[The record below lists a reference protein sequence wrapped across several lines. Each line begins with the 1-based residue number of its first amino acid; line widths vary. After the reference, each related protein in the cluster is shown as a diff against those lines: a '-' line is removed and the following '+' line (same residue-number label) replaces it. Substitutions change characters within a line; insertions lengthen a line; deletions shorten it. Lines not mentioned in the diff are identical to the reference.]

1 MGSSDQEPPAGS
13 GDATVVRW
21 RPDVRLAPF
30 LSRAHVGARY
40 EVDEPQGWSQP
51 PLPVVSL
58 IVTLDGSLHVDGQRV
73 QQAWVGGLGG
83 RCARVEAGPV
93 HTSIDV
99 KLTPLGYLAL
109 SGRSPRELTDAC
121 VDLGNVL
128 GPGGREL
135 EHRLLDACDWT
146 ARFAEV
152 DRFLLLRA
160 REPAR
165 PHPMALRAWSAL
177 RRAHGLIRIDALA
190 AELGYSRRHFTA
202 VFHDQVGLPPKAVAR
217 LLRFQRACAL
227 IRANP
232 AQWADIAA
240 ETGYCDQAHLNRD
253 FRDLAG
259 TTPSRFVS
267 DSTGWPAA
275 P

>member
-1 MGSSDQEPPAGS
+1 M
-13 GDATVVRW
+13 
-21 RPDVRLAPF
+21 
-30 LSRAHVGARY
+30 GARY
-40 EVDEPQGWSQP
+40 ELDDRQAWWQP

-58 IVTLDGSLHVDGQRV
+58 IVTLNGSLHVDGQRV

-83 RCARVEAGPV
+83 RCAHVEAGPV

-99 KLTPLGYLAL
+99 KLTPLGFFAL
-109 SGRSPRELTDAC
+109 SRRSPRELTNAC
-121 VDLGNVL
+121 VDLGDVF

-135 EHRLLDACDWT
+135 ENRLLNTRDWT

-160 REPAR
+160 REPALA
-165 PHPMALRAWSAL
+165 HPMALQAWSAL
-177 RRAHGLIRIDALA
+177 RRTHGSIRIDALA

-202 VFHDQVGLPPKAVAR
+202 VFHDQVGLPPKTVAR
-217 LLRFQRACAL
+217 LLRFQRACTL

-232 AQWADIAA
+232 ARWADIAT

-253 FRDLAG
+253 FRELAG
-259 TTPSRFVS
+259 TTPSRFLS
-267 DSTGWPAA
+267 DSTGWPA
-275 P
+275 PR